1 MKKIVAGISLLT
13 LLLMFVPAA
22 TAVAKKGGN
31 GGRPTHGCA
40 QAEENDGDVYDST
53 CDGSPSQ
60 NGNGGGNA
68 NGKPCAGCVG
78 AADNKNPKGQM
89 PNAEEDGNNGYECDG
104 NRGVGQGNPAHSAC
118 EPYSGAAPRGN
129 TKKIKAKNAGG
140 FSFLQEQGPEGTSG
154 QVALFALTAMAIMLT
169 SFYLRRGVRR
179 RAEAS
184 SSE

>member
-1 MKKIVAGISLLT
+1 MKKIVAGLALLT
-13 LLLMFVPAA
+13 LLLVFVPAA
-22 TAVAKKGGN
+22 TAVAKKGD
-31 GGRPTHGCA
+31 GRPTHGCA
-40 QAEENDGDVYDST
+40 QADENDGDVYDST
-53 CDGSPSQ
+53 CDGSASQ

-89 PNAEEDGNNGYECDG
+89 PNADEDGNNGYECDG
-104 NRGVGQGNPAHSAC
+104 NNGIAKGNPAHSAC

-129 TKKIKAKNAGG
+129 TKKLNAKNANG
-140 FSFLQEQGPEGTSG
+140 FSFLQNDGTEGAAG
-154 QVALFALTAMAIMLT
+154 QLTLLALTAGAILLT
-169 SFYLRRGVRR
+169 SYYLRRGVRR